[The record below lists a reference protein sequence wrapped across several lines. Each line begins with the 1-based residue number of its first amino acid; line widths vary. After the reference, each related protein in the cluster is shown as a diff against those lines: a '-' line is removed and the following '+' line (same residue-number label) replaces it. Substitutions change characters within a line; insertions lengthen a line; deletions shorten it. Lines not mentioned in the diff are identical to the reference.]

1 MATKSGSSRL
11 HVCDI
16 TWGECSLLAVLIS
29 LRFCLADPGKK
40 FLKEL
45 SEPWCMYSAPWLW
58 LIQAPEVKFGPEKLG
73 WGQIWG
79 YGWDNT
85 ATCDQFS
92 GSLRQANMKLQYKN
106 LNNVSIFSPIS
117 NTRFPYYKTC
127 HKVIWL
133 LCQTVASNIPHFKIL
148 SAFFCSLGCFSDWI
162 RPNQRPAASTLH
174 STACLSHKTHSKDL
188 ISHKRSTMTATALI
202 MLCFYFHLQYMI
214 LSEMLAFR
222 LYKLDR
228 EIKWICRDI

>member
-11 HVCDI
+11 HVCDV

-79 YGWDNT
+79 YDWDNT

-92 GSLRQANMKLQYKN
+92 GSLRQANMKIQYKN
-106 LNNVSIFSPIS
+106 LNNL
-117 NTRFPYYKTC
+117 R
-127 HKVIWL
+127 
-133 LCQTVASNIPHFKIL
+133 KIL
-148 SAFFCSLGCFSDWI
+148 VFFPQFQIPLFPI
-162 RPNQRPAASTLH
+162 TKFY
-174 STACLSHKTHSKDL
+174 LSHMVFAYSD
-188 ISHKRSTMTATALI
+188 ISFITR
-202 MLCFYFHLQYMI
+202 
-214 LSEMLAFR
+214 
-222 LYKLDR
+222 
-228 EIKWICRDI
+228 